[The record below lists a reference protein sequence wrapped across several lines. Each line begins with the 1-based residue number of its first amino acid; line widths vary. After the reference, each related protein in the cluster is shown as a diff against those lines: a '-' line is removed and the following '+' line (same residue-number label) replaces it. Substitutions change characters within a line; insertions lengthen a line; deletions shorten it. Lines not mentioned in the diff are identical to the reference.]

1 MSNFSLSSLSD
12 LSTIAA
18 SSAAILALTVSSRQF
33 KLTQKST
40 RESQAVELLLKFNQL
55 NIDQHKL
62 AIDLANTPTI
72 DKQLTNVV
80 VKLNTDLWFGNC
92 KMAITE
98 ALFEISH
105 QSPAWRSTMR
115 WMLHMQKRF
124 IREGG
129 FECESF
135 SSEFRAFC
143 KSEGLELR
151 PSAKT

>member
-1 MSNFSLSSLSD
+1 MNNFSLSSFSD

-18 SSAAILALTVSSRQF
+18 SIAAILALTVSSRQF

-40 RESQAVELLLKFNQL
+40 RESQSVELLLKFNQL

-62 AIDLANTPTI
+62 AIELRNNPSI
-72 DKQLTNVV
+72 DKHLTNTV

-92 KMAITE
+92 KMAINK

-115 WMLHMQKRF
+115 WMLHMQKHF

-129 FECESF
+129 FECETF

-151 PSAKT
+151 PSGKT

>member
-1 MSNFSLSSLSD
+1 MSNFSLSSFSD
-12 LSTIAA
+12 FSTIAA
-18 SSAAILALTVSSRQF
+18 SIAAIWALYVSSRQF
-33 KLTQKST
+33 RLTQKST
-40 RESQAVELLLKFNQL
+40 RETQAVELLLKFNQL
-55 NIDQHKL
+55 NIDQQKL
-62 AIDLANTPTI
+62 AIELVNNPTV
-72 DKQLTNVV
+72 DKQLTNAAVRA
-80 VKLNTDLWFGNC
+80 NTDLWYGNC

-124 IREGG
+124 VQEGG
-129 FECESF
+129 FECETF

-151 PSAKT
+151 SSA